1 VSTHRTSLFD
11 GRYGAALSYVLALVA
26 VSVAVETSLKL
37 AWLRDR
43 PYLLPVVAVALSAWR
58 GGFRPAMLASLAG
71 LIAVNVHLVRT
82 QPWGLQQAAVG
93 VFYMAVCA
101 LVAYSARAMA
111 TSEREARRQ
120 TARLHAMFGQ
130 AAVGMAYV
138 TLDGQLVE
146 ANQRFADILGRSL
159 AELPG
164 ASLQTV
170 TSPED
175 WPVVATAIEDLSASR
190 QTEFLHDVRCIK
202 PDGNTVWT
210 HVALAP
216 LPSDDGEPDALVAVV
231 EDIHERRSAEE
242 ALKLADRQKDDFLA
256 LLSHELRNPLA
267 PIRTAVHLL
276 RLRHAPDADSQRLHA
291 VIERQVGHL
300 VHLIDDLL
308 DVSRA
313 LRGRIEL
320 RLEPIDLGE
329 VIGAAVETTRPLID
343 ARQQQ
348 LVVRLPSEAVRVD
361 GDRVRL
367 TQVVG
372 NLLHNAAKFT
382 DRGGTITLSLRSENG
397 ESALEVRDTGE
408 GIDAGLLKTIFE
420 PFVQADRSLER
431 SQGGLGIG
439 LTLVRRIVDLHGGRV
454 VAESAGRGHGAAF
467 TVRLPALATFAISSP
482 SAPLIAAA
490 PPSGLRVLVV
500 DDNVDAADSL
510 AALLRLGGQAVTV
523 AYDGRTALEHASSER
538 PDVVLLDI
546 GLPGMNGYEVAGA
559 LRTLLGDGVLIAAV
573 TGYGQD
579 ADARRAA
586 EAGFDHHLVKPVD
599 AGSLERVL
607 ATATRK

>member
-1 VSTHRTSLFD
+1 VPSHRTSLLD
-11 GRYGAALSYVLALVA
+11 GRYGAALSYALALVA
-26 VSVAVETSLKL
+26 VSIAVAISFNLP
-37 AWLRDR
+37 WLRDR
-43 PYLLPVVAVALSAWR
+43 PYVLPVVAVALSAWQA
-58 GGFRPAMLASLAG
+58 GFKPAMVASLAG
-71 LIAVNVHLVRT
+71 LVAVNVHLVRT
-82 QPWGLQQAAVG
+82 QPWGLQQAAVA

-101 LVAYSARAMA
+101 VVAYAGRAMA

-146 ANQRFADILGRSL
+146 VNQRFADILGRSL

-164 ASLQTV
+164 ARLETV

-175 WPVVATAIEDLSASR
+175 WPVVAAAIADLSTAR
-190 QTEFLHDVRCIK
+190 HTEFLHDVRCVQ
-202 PDGNTVWT
+202 PGGNTVWT

-320 RLEPIDLGE
+320 RLEPLDLGE

-343 ARQQQ
+343 ARQQH
-348 LVVRLPSEAVRVD
+348 LEVRLPAETVRVD

-372 NLLHNAAKFT
+372 NLLHNASKFT
-382 DRGGTITLSLRSENG
+382 DGGGTITLNLRSDSG
-397 ESALEVRDTGE
+397 EAVLEVRDTGE

-454 VAESAGRGHGAAF
+454 VAESAGRGHGAVF
-467 TVRLPALATFAISSP
+467 TMRLPARSSFVT
-482 SAPLIAAA
+482 SGAAA
-490 PPSGLRVLVV
+490 PAKATDPPSGLRVLVV

-510 AALLRLGGQAVTV
+510 AALLRLGGQTVTV

-586 EAGFDHHLVKPVD
+586 EAGFDHHLIKPVD